1 MAKHLLALPRGRCIA
16 LQSQDALRRILPPPL
31 FTSSSIDSC
40 VPIHYKKQNKMAS
53 FFFPFCKR
61 YSGTKRLNP
70 CGKLNVAKLMIQF
83 CFQLDL
89 SLRLKAEDVIEHI
102 TYAN

>member
-1 MAKHLLALPRGRCIA
+1 MAKHLVAPPQGRCIA
-16 LQSQDALRRILPPPL
+16 LQSQDALRRVLPPPL
-31 FTSSSIDSC
+31 FTSSSI
-40 VPIHYKKQNKMAS
+40 VVYLFTIRNKIKWRL

-61 YSGTKRLNP
+61 YSGTKRLDP

-102 TYAN
+102 TYANT

>member
-1 MAKHLLALPRGRCIA
+1 MAKHLLAPPQGRCIA

-40 VPIHYKKQNKMAS
+40 VPIHYKKQNKMAI
-53 FFFPFCKR
+53 FFPFCKR
-61 YSGTKRLNP
+61 YSGTKRLINASE
-70 CGKLNVAKLMIQF
+70 KLNFAKLTIQF

-89 SLRLKAEDVIEHI
+89 SLVLKAEDVIEHV
-102 TYAN
+102 T

>member
-1 MAKHLLALPRGRCIA
+1 MAKHLLAPPQGRCIA

-53 FFFPFCKR
+53 FFFLSAKGIAVP
-61 YSGTKRLNP
+61 
-70 CGKLNVAKLMIQF
+70 NVLI
-83 CFQLDL
+83 L
-89 SLRLKAEDVIEHI
+89 AE
-102 TYAN
+102 N

>member
-1 MAKHLLALPRGRCIA
+1 MAKHLLAPPQGRCIA
-16 LQSQDALRRILPPPL
+16 LQSQGALRRILPPPL

-40 VPIHYKKQNKMAS
+40 VPIHYKKQNKMAF
-53 FFFPFCKR
+53 FFFPVCKR

-83 CFQLDL
+83 CSVSLTYL
-89 SLRLKAEDVIEHI
+89 SG
-102 TYAN
+102 

>member
-1 MAKHLLALPRGRCIA
+1 MAKHLLAPPQGRCIA

-40 VPIHYKKQNKMAS
+40 VPIHYKKQNKMATL
-53 FFFPFCKR
+53 FPFCER
-61 YSGTKRLNP
+61 YSGTNRLNAS
-70 CGKLNVAKLMIQF
+70 GKLNSAKLAIQF

-89 SLRLKAEDVIEHI
+89 SLGLKAEDIIEHV
-102 TYAN
+102 TWAN

>member
-1 MAKHLLALPRGRCIA
+1 MAKHLLAPPQGRCRA
-16 LQSQDALRRILPPPL
+16 LKKPGL
-31 FTSSSIDSC
+31 FASRLTSTIIYIITSSSIDSC

-70 CGKLNVAKLMIQF
+70 SGKLNVAKLTIQF

-89 SLRLKAEDVIEHI
+89 SLKLKAEDVIEHV
-102 TYAN
+102 T

>member
-1 MAKHLLALPRGRCIA
+1 MYVC
-16 LQSQDALRRILPPPL
+16 
-31 FTSSSIDSC
+31 TSSWIDSC